1 MALVLKRFFNWLRE
15 LADGGTFIESD
26 GQRVRIPDDWQQ
38 MTVRGDGLNRWN
50 IKDDDTVVIEPV
62 SGLVDGT
69 PIVVI
74 DTELSMTQQNMLKF
88 CCYFDMQ
95 PTADDYQSRRPTF
108 YQEHKELMPGL
119 DPVFWNTMC
128 AGYQRRI
135 VRDSRLVQCDNTH
148 VAVVC
153 AYYSFR
159 YHYFMIP
166 AESITGRV
174 RYVIDER

>member
-1 MALVLKRFFNWLRE
+1 MALVLNRFFNWLRE

-74 DTELSMTQQNMLKF
+74 DTELSMTQQDMLKF
-88 CCYFDMQ
+88 CCYFDMK
-95 PTADDYQSRRPTF
+95 PSDDDYRSNRPTF
-108 YQEHKELMPGL
+108 YQEHRDLLIGL
-119 DPVFWNTMC
+119 DQVFWNTLC
-128 AGYQRRI
+128 GYYQRRI
-135 VRDSRLVQCDNTH
+135 VCDQQLAKCDH
-148 VAVVC
+148 HHAAVAC

-166 AESITGRV
+166 AESIIGRV
-174 RYVIDER
+174 RYVIDE